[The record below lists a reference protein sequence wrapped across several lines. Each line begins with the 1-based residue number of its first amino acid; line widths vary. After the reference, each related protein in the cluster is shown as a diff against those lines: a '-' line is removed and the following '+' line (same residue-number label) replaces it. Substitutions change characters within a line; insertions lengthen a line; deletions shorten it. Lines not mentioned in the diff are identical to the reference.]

1 MNKAFCRA
9 FQGVMKVGMYFLP
22 WHTPELIEGEGAS
35 EKIAEDIRKKGMK
48 RVMIVTGPNMVKRGL
63 MVPMLERMDEEGV
76 MYEIFDKL
84 TADPTDEHVR
94 QGLELYKKSRS
105 EGIVLFGGGSPMD
118 CGKAIAACV
127 ARPGKQVSQLQGI
140 LKVRRRSKV
149 PHMWA
154 VPTTS
159 GTGSEATMAAV
170 ITDHK
175 THRKKSI
182 NDTALIPHTCV
193 LDPILTSGLPPEITM
208 NTGMDALCH
217 AVEAYTNNTYNTRT
231 EKDMAKKAV
240 QLIFDSL
247 YEAYRDGS
255 NMKARK
261 DMQYAAF
268 YAGRA
273 FTRGCV
279 GYVHAIG
286 HTVGGLY
293 GIPHGKAMAVILPHV
308 LDAFGSSA
316 DKRLAELTAA
326 IGIRSHDKAQAFREW
341 LNEMRYAMDIPK
353 GFPCIREEDIPM
365 MAEWADKEANPLYPV
380 PKVLSRKELESVIW
394 KIKEA

>member
-1 MNKAFCRA
+1 MNKVFCRI
-9 FQGVMKVGMYFLP
+9 FQGGMKVGMYLLP

-35 EKIAEDIRKKGMK
+35 EQIAADIRKKGLDK
-48 RVMIVTGPNMVKRGL
+48 VMIVTGPNMVRRGL
-63 MVPMLERMDEEGV
+63 MTPMLNRMEAEGV
-76 MYEIFDKL
+76 SYEIFDRL
-84 TADPTDEHVR
+84 TADPTDKQVEEGVNLYMSSGA
-94 QGLELYKKSRS
+94 QGL
-105 EGIVLFGGGSPMD
+105 VLFGGGSPMD
-118 CGKAIAACV
+118 CGKAVAACV
-127 ARPGKQVSQLQGI
+127 ARPGKQVAQLQGV
-140 LKVRRRSKV
+140 LKVGHRNRI

-170 ITDHK
+170 ITDHD

-182 NDTALIPHTCV
+182 NDTAIMPHTCV
-193 LDPILTSGLPPEITM
+193 LDPLLTAGLPPEITA

-217 AVEAYTNNTYNTRT
+217 AVEVRLVF
-231 EKDMAKKAV
+231 E
-240 QLIFDSL
+240 SL

-261 DMQYAAF
+261 DMQHAAF

-293 GIPHGKAMAVILPHV
+293 GIPHGRAMAVILPHV
-308 LDAFGSSA
+308 LDAFGDSA
-316 DKRLAELTAA
+316 DKRLAELTDA

-341 LNEMRYAMDIPK
+341 LNEMNYAMGIPK
-353 GFPCIREEDIPM
+353 GFPCIKEEDIPR
-365 MAEWADKEANPLYPV
+365 MAEWADREANPLYPV
-380 PKVLSRKELESVIW
+380 PKILSRCELEELIW
-394 KIKEA
+394 KIKTA

>member
-1 MNKAFCRA
+1 MNKVFCRI
-9 FQGVMKVGMYFLP
+9 FQGGMKVGMYFLP

-35 EKIAEDIRKKGMK
+35 EQIAGDIRKKGLDK
-48 RVMIVTGPNMVKRGL
+48 VMIVTGPNMVRRGL
-63 MVPMLERMDEEGV
+63 MEPMLNRMEAEGV
-76 MYEIFDKL
+76 SYEIFDRL
-84 TADPTDEHVR
+84 TADPTDTQVEEGVNLYR
-94 QGLELYKKSRS
+94 SMGAQGL
-105 EGIVLFGGGSPMD
+105 VLFGGGSPMD
-118 CGKAIAACV
+118 CGKAVAACV
-127 ARPGKQVSQLQGI
+127 ARPGKQVEQLQGV
-140 LKVRRRSKV
+140 LKVGHRSRI
-149 PHMWA
+149 PQMWA

-170 ITDHK
+170 ITDHE

-182 NDTALIPHTCV
+182 NDTAIMPHTCV
-193 LDPILTSGLPPEITM
+193 LDPLLTAGLPPEITA

-217 AVEAYTNNTYNTRT
+217 AVEAYTNGTYNTRV
-231 EKDMAKKAV
+231 EKDMAKQAV
-240 QLIFDSL
+240 RLVFESL

-261 DMQYAAF
+261 DMQHAAF

-293 GIPHGKAMAVILPHV
+293 SVPHGRAMAVILPHV
-308 LDAFGSSA
+308 LDAFGDSA
-316 DKRLAELTAA
+316 DKRLAELTDA

-341 LNEMRYAMDIPK
+341 LNEMNYAMGIPK
-353 GFPCIREEDIPM
+353 GFPCIKEEDIPR
-365 MAEWADKEANPLYPV
+365 MAEWADREANPLYPV
-380 PKVLSRKELESVIW
+380 PKILSRGELEELIW
-394 KIKEA
+394 KIKTA

>member
-1 MNKAFCRA
+1 
-9 FQGVMKVGMYFLP
+9 
-22 WHTPELIEGEGAS
+22 
-35 EKIAEDIRKKGMK
+35 
-48 RVMIVTGPNMVKRGL
+48 
-63 MVPMLERMDEEGV
+63 
-76 MYEIFDKL
+76 
-84 TADPTDEHVR
+84 
-94 QGLELYKKSRS
+94 
-105 EGIVLFGGGSPMD
+105 
-118 CGKAIAACV
+118 
-127 ARPGKQVSQLQGI
+127 
-140 LKVRRRSKV
+140 
-149 PHMWA
+149 
-154 VPTTS
+154 
-159 GTGSEATMAAV
+159 
-170 ITDHK
+170 
-175 THRKKSI
+175 
-182 NDTALIPHTCV
+182 
-193 LDPILTSGLPPEITM
+193 
-208 NTGMDALCH
+208 
-217 AVEAYTNNTYNTRT
+217 
-231 EKDMAKKAV
+231 
-240 QLIFDSL
+240 
-247 YEAYRDGS
+247 
-255 NMKARK
+255 MKARK